1 MSNLKLDFA
10 IVGVQKAGT
19 TALAHYLGQHPGV
32 FLPPAKET
40 HFFRRKPRADGPAD
54 RPFEHLTRHYDTA
67 RPGQLLGDAT
77 PNYLYW
83 PHALDLLSA
92 HNPDLRLIVS
102 LRHPVMRAWS
112 AWSMEKRRGR
122 EMLAFSDAIRDGRR
136 RVADAPHGV
145 HLIYAY
151 VERGFYGA
159 QIETLLSLFPRQQVF
174 FLRNDEIT
182 HDAPALQRLQAFLG
196 LDPVTLSPITEN
208 VNPGSLEPSA
218 QAREDFLYLQDLY
231 ADDIRLTTRLSE
243 LDLSDWAHVPALTPT
258 GAVAS

>member
-19 TALAHYLGQHPGV
+19 TALANYLGQHPGV
-32 FLPPAKET
+32 FLPPTKET
-40 HFFRRKPRADGPAD
+40 HFFRRPPRVGGPED

-77 PNYLYW
+77 PIYLYW
-83 PHALDLLSA
+83 PHALDLLRD

-102 LRHPVMRAWS
+102 LRHPVVRGWS
-112 AWSMEKRRGR
+112 AWSMERRRGR
-122 EMLAFSDAIRDGRR
+122 ETLSFSDAIRHGRQ

-151 VERGFYGA
+151 VERGFYSA
-159 QIETLLSLFPRQQVF
+159 QIERLLSLFPRQQVL
-174 FLRNDEIT
+174 FLRNDEI
-182 HDAPALQRLQAFLG
+182 APGSPVLQRLQAFLG
-196 LDPVTLSPITEN
+196 LDPIRLTPITEN
-208 VNPGSLEPSA
+208 VNPSSLDPSEA
-218 QAREDFLYLQDLY
+218 EREDFAYLQELY
-231 ADDIRLTTRLSE
+231 ADDIRLTGELTG
-243 LDLSDWAHVPALTPT
+243 LDLSDWSDVPALTRT